1 LRRQPHYA
9 LRSNILVRPNCLF
22 RPPVPLFAIYAI
34 VCLSWIGFAGG
45 IAPNIISAAYNERSL
60 PVLNWIFKNHRSLP
74 LEHYLDRWSVTAA
87 AVFIAIVLHLAIVL
101 FIGRL
106 DRKHRLSATPPAASR
121 INFILIIFS
130 AAFFTV
136 TVLSWAQ
143 GDYKYFYLDEWM
155 VVLGADD
162 PWLCGTPLNP
172 ACNSY
177 GPLFNALAPLVWVNP
192 LANKLL
198 FAFSY
203 LAYVIWLVKDLAP
216 RQRVATL
223 SWPWLSLWI
232 LNPFAWVEIAYFG
245 YFDVLVALACVA
257 AVHSLISKRDGI
269 SGIYLAMGV
278 LLKYMPIVILPF
290 LVFSERRFHFR
301 LLSVCVGVV
310 IFGLVVSTLIWGT
323 STFFPLALA
332 AVRQP
337 TWSIYDVLASTH
349 SPLRLFWDW
358 PKLPSL
364 SWLEKPFLVT
374 AGLGVFAW
382 CVRRRIGPALSA
394 TLAILVT
401 LLFFRSGYFNYQMVP
416 FFLISYW
423 LVSEWQQLREQPYL
437 PALLSGYFSLLA
449 VFELIHWSE
458 SKLFTYTDGDVLY
471 SAMVMLKF
479 VLNCALLVRLV
490 QLSALHYSSY
500 HQSEQPIPITT
511 TPQST

>member
-1 LRRQPHYA
+1 MPIVDWVCRRDGA
-9 LRSNILVRPNCLF
+9 EF
-22 RPPVPLFAIYAI
+22 
-34 VCLSWIGFAGG
+34 
-45 IAPNIISAAYNERSL
+45 ISAAYNERSL
-60 PVLNWIFKNHRSLP
+60 SVLNWLFKSHRSLP
-74 LEHYLDRWSVTAA
+74 IEHYLDRWSVFAA
-87 AVFIAIVLHLAIVL
+87 AVSIAIVLHLAIVL
-101 FIGRL
+101 FIGRI
-106 DRKHRLSATPPAASR
+106 DRKNRLPDKTRACSR
-121 INFILIIFS
+121 TNFILIAFS
-130 AAFFTV
+130 AAFFAV

-155 VVLGADD
+155 VVLGGRD
-162 PWLCGTPLNP
+162 PWLCGRPLNP

-198 FAFSY
+198 FAFLY
-203 LAYVIWLVKDLAP
+203 LAYVIWLIKDLTP
-216 RQRVATL
+216 RRGLVTL

-232 LNPFAWVEIAYFG
+232 LNPFPWVEIAYFG

-257 AVHSLISKRDGI
+257 AVHSLTSKRDGV

-323 STFFPLALA
+323 STFLPLALA
-332 AVRQP
+332 AIRQP

-358 PKLPSL
+358 PKLTSL

-374 AGLGVFAW
+374 AGLAVFAW
-382 CVRRRIGPALSA
+382 CALRRTGPALSA

-416 FFLISYW
+416 FLLISYW
-423 LVSEWQQLREQPYL
+423 VVSEWQQLREHSGL
-437 PALLSGYFSLLA
+437 AALLGGYFGVLTF
-449 VFELIHWSE
+449 FELVHWSAIPM
-458 SKLFTYTDGDVLY
+458 FTYTDGDFLY
-471 SAMVMLKF
+471 SVIVMLKF
-479 VLNCALLVRLV
+479 LLNCALLVRLA
-490 QLSALHYSSY
+490 QFSARHRSNY
-500 HQSEQPIPITT
+500 HHSEQPSPMAAIT
-511 TPQST
+511 PKST